1 MIIDVKIWLK
11 PIDEWKKE
19 RIFPISKSICFFES
33 HLQKLSMC
41 VSCIPDVWESMHGLA
56 WGVPLSAE
64 GPKPLSTPL
73 CISSVKDKKSFLGIE
88 EEVSENPYRYKASCV
103 TQLLTPQSESLRQ
116 WSLTWW
122 LSWTGNWFILNN
134 GKDRFLKWEIIESIL
149 RLNRISPWPLVERGL
164 QMRSCDGN
172 ML

>member
-1 MIIDVKIWLK
+1 
-11 PIDEWKKE
+11 
-19 RIFPISKSICFFES
+19 
-33 HLQKLSMC
+33 MC

-103 TQLLTPQSESLRQ
+103 TQLLTPIRKLETVESDLVV
-116 WSLTWW
+116 
-122 LSWTGNWFILNN
+122 IL
-134 GKDRFLKWEIIESIL
+134 DRELIYS
-149 RLNRISPWPLVERGL
+149 
-164 QMRSCDGN
+164 
-172 ML
+172 